1 MAYNGFAIDK
11 YLDADAVNAQLDKL
25 IKSPIYG
32 VLPDALAEYE
42 SEFFEKKCARSKAE
56 ISEAKKII
64 FPMEHRQLSLFEI

>member
-1 MAYNGFAIDK
+1 MAYNGFAIDR

-42 SEFFEKKCARSKAE
+42 RDYFEKKC
-56 ISEAKKII
+56 
-64 FPMEHRQLSLFEI
+64 